1 MGKFFSIN
9 EVAVLNESSIK
20 STDSFGF
27 INYLDTSSLTKNR
40 IDGYQLLNDHFPSR
54 AKRKV
59 KKNTILYST
68 VRPNQEH
75 YGIFETIDVDKNIIA
90 STGFTTID
98 VFHKEVNP
106 KYLFYKLTQ
115 KEITNYLQTIAENS
129 VSAYPSIKPSD
140 IGELNFKFPDIA
152 VQQRIASV
160 LSSLDDKIELNN
172 RINAEIEAMAKM
184 LYDYWFVQFDFPD
197 ANGKPYKSS
206 GGKMLYNEELK
217 REIPQG
223 WEVKT
228 LFEITSLIRRGI
240 SPKYVEDGGYLVLNQ
255 KCIRN
260 QTISFE
266 LGRSY
271 DNKLSINDERLIEL
285 GDVLVNSTGVGT
297 LGRVAFVKYIQNE
310 KATVD
315 SHITIVRGNPDLIN
329 TEYLNY
335 WMLKSEKDIERAAE
349 GSTGQVELRKEFLEN
364 LLVIIPSDDIQ
375 KKFSNI
381 VIPLNGEMASREKEN
396 QHLASLCDWLL
407 PMLMNG
413 QVGFK
418 EAYKE
423 QTQTV
428 SIAAEVKVEYKPTA
442 KNDNFYKIQ
451 NVYAVLYANKLINVQ
466 QGEMALAKDMYL
478 VDRIAQVNTGF
489 TYAQYNWGSFDPAF
503 KKTINN
509 TQFFAKCY
517 FPNSKAYYCDT
528 ADNGY
533 LLAKIP
539 SELKEKAKATI
550 AELHNK
556 IFKNYFGTKKAEMK
570 ELYAT
575 VLKCIEDTQSTDF
588 VIIRQAMKNWKT
600 PKQSFPDKATKFSEQ
615 QTKEALIVI
624 IKEGWDKKV
633 LNRMEG

>member
-1 MGKFFSIN
+1 MSKFVKLSDTFDKVIDYRGKTPKKLGGNWSENGYRALSALNIKTAG
-9 EVAVLNESSIK
+9 AVQL
-20 STDSFGF
+20 DSVK
-27 INYLDTSSLTKNR
+27 YLDENLYKIWMKEEVERGDILLTSEAPAGQVLVWNSDEKIVLSQRLFALR
-40 IDGYQLLNDHFPSR
+40 INKHFNNYFIKYFIQSDLGQ
-54 AKRKV
+54 KEIL
-59 KKNTILYST
+59 KNTTGST
-68 VRPNQEH
+68 VF
-75 YGIFETIDVDKNIIA
+75 GISAKMFDLISVPDIDINTQNRIA
-90 STGFTTID
+90 STL
-98 VFHKEVNP
+98 K
-106 KYLFYKLTQ
+106 
-115 KEITNYLQTIAENS
+115 
-129 VSAYPSIKPSD
+129 
-140 IGELNFKFPDIA
+140 
-152 VQQRIASV
+152 
-160 LSSLDDKIELNN
+160 SLDDKIELNN
-172 RINAEIEAMAKM
+172 RMNAELEAMAKM

-197 ANGKPYKSS
+197 VNGKPYKSS
-206 GGKMLYNEELK
+206 GGRMVYNEELK
-217 REIPQG
+217 REVPEG

-228 LFEITSLIRRGI
+228 LIEITSLIRRGI
-240 SPKYVEDGGYLVLNQ
+240 SPKYVEEGGYLVLNQ

-266 LGRSY
+266 LGRRY
-271 DNKLSINDERLIEL
+271 HNKLSRNDERLIEL

-297 LGRVAFVKYIQNE
+297 LGRVAFVKYIQKE

-315 SHITIVRGNPDLIN
+315 SHITIVRGNPDLVN

-364 LLVIIPSDDIQ
+364 MLVIMPSDDIQ

-396 QHLASLCDWLL
+396 QHLASLRDWLL

-418 EAYKE
+418 ETYHE
-423 QTQTV
+423 QIQTV
-428 SIAAEVKVEYKPTA
+428 NVAAEAKVEYKPTA

-489 TYAQYNWGSFDPAF
+489 TYAQHNWGSFDPAF

-556 IFKNYFGTKKAEMK
+556 IFKNYFGSKKAEIK

-575 VLKCIEDTQSTDF
+575 VLKCIEDIQNTDF
-588 VIIRQAMKNWKT
+588 AIIRQAMKNWKT
-600 PKQSFPDKATKFSEQ
+600 PKQSFSDKATKFSEQ
-615 QTKEALIVI
+615 QTREALGVI
-624 IKEGWDKKV
+624 IREGWDRKV
-633 LNRMEG
+633 IK